1 MNNILISCHSIFNC
15 INLLFSSGHE
25 QDAKSLQ
32 GENPAGAASGG
43 DDETETETEAP
54 ENHNI
59 IGSSTN
65 TETVLPRYY
74 YNIII
79 T

>member
-15 INLLFSSGHE
+15 INLLFFSGHE

-43 DDETETETEAP
+43 DETETETEAP